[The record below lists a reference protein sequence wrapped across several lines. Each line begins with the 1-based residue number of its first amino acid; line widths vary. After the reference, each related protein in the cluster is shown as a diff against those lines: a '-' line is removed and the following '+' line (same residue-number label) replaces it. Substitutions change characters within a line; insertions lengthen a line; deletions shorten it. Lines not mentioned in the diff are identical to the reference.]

1 MKKMK
6 KLKNTLNKELMD
18 RIYSKSNSFKNIYK
32 LNQFC
37 RTIRIFIIYF
47 KDKEGITEESII
59 NFCYN
64 ILTKDFEKGKLIEID
79 PTIENVL
86 LDLKEETPS
95 DDPKYFYKNS
105 KLLSNYI
112 VVLHACKI
120 ANIHLCVYG
129 LLKEKHQEQEHLVE

>member
-18 RIYSKSNSFKNIYK
+18 RIYSKSNSFKNFYK

-47 KDKEGITEESII
+47 KDKNEISEESIV

-79 PTIENVL
+79 PKIE
-86 LDLKEETPS
+86 E
-95 DDPKYFYKNS
+95 
-105 KLLSNYI
+105 
-112 VVLHACKI
+112 C
-120 ANIHLCVYG
+120 
-129 LLKEKHQEQEHLVE
+129 